1 MKTMKPTCCV
11 LLLTLVTQ
19 AASAQRLPLPDA
31 DGRVVQVF
39 DLGRRPEGPALRL
52 EVPGEPA
59 APQPDLAARTS
70 QLLSAFV
77 TPPLGRGDDLRV
89 LADRWVVL
97 VGSADQ
103 AASLDRLFTAARRRA
118 NLTIEVELSVLQVS
132 QAAFAATWREQ
143 LTPVEGSAGKRL
155 QKVFAGEAVEPLLR
169 ALAGSAIEQLE
180 CPKLTVRPLQAAL
193 MSTFDRTAYVKD
205 FAIVTRDGKAIADP
219 IVDHVD
225 DGMRL
230 GLCATVLSDG
240 EIGLTADL
248 EWLELKRPIPAFTSK
263 EATTGMTLQIQ
274 LPQVSGMRLQQTVA
288 IADGGLVV
296 QAAEKANGDWLMTTL
311 RAVTREQ

>member
-1 MKTMKPTCCV
+1 MKIMMPTCCV
-11 LLLTLVTQ
+11 LLLTLMTQ
-19 AASAQRLPLPDA
+19 VASAQRQTLPDA

-39 DLGRRPEGPALRL
+39 DLGRRPEGPELRL

-59 APQPDLAARTS
+59 GPQADLAARTS

-77 TPPLGRGDDLRV
+77 APPLGRGDDLRV
-89 LADRWVVL
+89 LADRWLVL
-97 VGSADQ
+97 VGSAEQ

-118 NLTIEVELSVLQVS
+118 NLTIEVEMWVLQVP
-132 QAAFAATWREQ
+132 QATFTKTWREQ

-155 QKVFAGEAVEPLLR
+155 QKVFAGDAVEPLLR
-169 ALAGSAIEQLE
+169 ALGGAGDRLE
-180 CPKLTVRPLQAAL
+180 CPKLTVPPLQAAS
-193 MSTFDRTAYVKD
+193 MSTIDRTAYVKD

-225 DGMRL
+225 DGMRV
-230 GLCATVLSDG
+230 GLCATVLPDG
-240 EIGLTADL
+240 DIGLVADL